1 MDEIHILQLGE
12 KDWNDLYT
20 LPETVYL
27 DHIDIFSK
35 TALKSYDL
43 FFLDRTPLEE
53 EINPLYEAVKAYTLF
68 VTERVNVSGK
78 VAWLCKCKK
87 AQKIEGD
94 DIQRFLWNETRYYYP
109 KPYGDKFSLRD
120 LAVAQGFSGN
130 FGGGVRR

>member
-43 FFLDRTPLEE
+43 FFSRQDT
-53 EINPLYEAVKAYTLF
+53 
-68 VTERVNVSGK
+68 
-78 VAWLCKCKK
+78 
-87 AQKIEGD
+87 
-94 DIQRFLWNETRYYYP
+94 
-109 KPYGDKFSLRD
+109 
-120 LAVAQGFSGN
+120 
-130 FGGGVRR
+130 FGGGNQSFV